1 MKAKEILEKFK
12 TKLPLY
18 NCNTIF
24 SICFC
29 RSAEN
34 RKEEGNQ
41 LYKAKKYLE
50 ALAKYSAAIELCPEN
65 PAFYGNRSACHM
77 MLSQYNKVNLF
88 SNFSCMFLNPNN
100 FSSLNSNCSKLLD
113 MRNLQEQL
121 KQYSVPKNCFDLSLF
136 E

>member
-1 MKAKEILEKFK
+1 MKEKEILEKFK

-88 SNFSCMFLNPNN
+88 FAYFEEEEKKS
-100 FSSLNSNCSKLLD
+100 
-113 MRNLQEQL
+113 EI
-121 KQYSVPKNCFDLSLF
+121 KQKMKIK
-136 E
+136 

>member
-1 MKAKEILEKFK
+1 MLIEQVVA
-12 TKLPLY
+12 
-18 NCNTIF
+18 
-24 SICFC
+24 FC

-77 MLSQYNKVNLF
+77 MLSQYNKVWYFVTKIVLTY
-88 SNFSCMFLNPNN
+88 CEK
-100 FSSLNSNCSKLLD
+100 KLL
-113 MRNLQEQL
+113 
-121 KQYSVPKNCFDLSLF
+121 
-136 E
+136 